1 MTGWVVLCLLTFYI
15 CHRYF
20 QPLVDNMSFVK
31 YKEVYAAAAEVLGL
45 ILRDLTGREKASV
58 LCTLI

>member
-1 MTGWVVLCLLTFYI
+1 
-15 CHRYF
+15 
-20 QPLVDNMSFVK
+20 MSFVK